1 MKMKFVL
8 GSTALIGA
16 LVLSGCTVNIGSTDH
31 MDGNNHMSSET
42 TGTYDTAALMFASMM
57 IPHHEQA
64 VVMANMVLSKSSNPQ
79 LLDLA
84 QKIKAAQQPEIAQ
97 MEGWL
102 ATEPDYDSTHMD
114 HSTMQGM
121 LSMAEIAALGE
132 LSGTAFDN
140 AFLEG
145 MIKHHEGAIVMAKM
159 IADSSNSE
167 VRKLG
172 NAIIDA
178 QTAEIELMKTL
189 IK

>member
-1 MKMKFVL
+1 
-8 GSTALIGA
+8 
-16 LVLSGCTVNIGSTDH
+16 
-31 MDGNNHMSSET
+31 
-42 TGTYDTAALMFASMM
+42 
-57 IPHHEQA
+57 
-64 VVMANMVLSKSSNPQ
+64 
-79 LLDLA
+79 
-84 QKIKAAQQPEIAQ
+84 
-97 MEGWL
+97 
-102 ATEPDYDSTHMD
+102 MD
-114 HSTMQGM
+114 HSAMQGM

-145 MIKHHEGAIVMAKM
+145 MIRHHEGAIVMAEM
-159 IADSSNSE
+159 ITNSTNSE